1 MDVMEILEYMIMND
15 YEYEER
21 QKYYKLKKK
30 IEIKKRKRESET
42 YIKIENGISDLNL
55 KNKIENE
62 IWY

>member
-1 MDVMEILEYMIMND
+1 MI
-15 YEYEER
+15 EYEDKHE
-21 QKYYKLKKK
+21 YYNRKKK
-30 IEIKKRKRESET
+30 REIKKRKRESET

>member
-1 MDVMEILEYMIMND
+1 MNN
-15 YEYEER
+15 YEYELEQR
-21 QKYYKLKKK
+21 YFKAKEKEK
-30 IEIKKRKRESET
+30 IKKLKRESET

>member
-30 IEIKKRKRESET
+30 REIKKRKRESET

>member
-30 IEIKKRKRESET
+30 REIKKRKRESET
-42 YIKIENGISDLNL
+42 YIKIENGILNLNL
-55 KNKIENE
+55 KNGIENE
-62 IWY
+62 I